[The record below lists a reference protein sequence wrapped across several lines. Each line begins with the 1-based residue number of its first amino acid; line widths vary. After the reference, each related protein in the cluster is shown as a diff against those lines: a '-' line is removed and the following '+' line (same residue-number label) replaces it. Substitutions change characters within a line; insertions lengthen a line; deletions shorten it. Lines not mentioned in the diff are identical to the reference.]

1 MTNRREF
8 ITGGALGFAAAG
20 VGRTWAA
27 DRPKAAAMTRACTTH
42 GNLFRIACDAVK
54 EPVKFFIAGD
64 THLGLEDDRG
74 EPYRKYSARMSRY
87 SQKKMDVFASTLAKA
102 KELGADFFGHVGD
115 LVSFPAEKSVELAAQ
130 ALKDSGLNWLY
141 TAGNH
146 DWRYEG
152 IGGEPEALRRE
163 WTERVLKPLYPA
175 GSDPLCQERVVK
187 GVRFL
192 GIDDSTNFVT
202 SDQLEW
208 FRAKVATGDPLVLL
222 LHIPLW
228 APGISAPDFMVPG
241 MKVPDDYE
249 FCGVPG
255 KTPAKHAAATDAF
268 VREAFAAPNVL
279 AVFAGHN
286 HAYMNFVPSAG
297 PVEAQVACNWSLD
310 FLYGS
315 ICPSRREGVRQ

>member
-1 MTNRREF
+1 
-8 ITGGALGFAAAG
+8 
-20 VGRTWAA
+20 V
-27 DRPKAAAMTRACTTH
+27 
-42 GNLFRIACDAVK
+42 
-54 EPVKFFIAGD
+54 
-64 THLGLEDDRG
+64 
-74 EPYRKYSARMSRY
+74 
-87 SQKKMDVFASTLAKA
+87 
-102 KELGADFFGHVGD
+102 DFFGHVGD

-130 ALKDSGLNWLY
+130 ALKESGLVWLY

-146 DWRYEG
+146 DWYYEG
-152 IGGEPEALRRE
+152 IAGESEALRRT
-163 WTERVLKPLYPA
+163 WTKRVLSPLYPD

-208 FRAKVATGDPLVLL
+208 FRAKVATGSPLVVL

-228 APGISAPDFMVPG
+228 APGVSAPDFQVPG

-255 KTPAKHAAATDAF
+255 KTVPRHAAATEAF
-268 VREAFAAPNVL
+268 AREVFAAPNVL

-286 HAYMNFVPSAG
+286 HAYMNFVPSSG

-310 FLYGS
+310 FLYGN
-315 ICPSRREGVRQ
+315 ICPVR